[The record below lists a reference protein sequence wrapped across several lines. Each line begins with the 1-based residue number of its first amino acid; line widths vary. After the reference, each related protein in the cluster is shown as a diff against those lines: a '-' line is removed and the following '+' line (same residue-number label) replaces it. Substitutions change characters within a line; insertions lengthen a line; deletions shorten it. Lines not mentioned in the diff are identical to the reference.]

1 MSRSSRAGLG
11 IVVVVVL
18 VAGLAGAAHAYWR
31 ASGSGG
37 GQATTGTLEV
47 VTIEATTASDAGSSR
62 LQPGGSADVVLKV
75 HNPNPYAVRV
85 VSVTLAGPITAES
98 GVGTCTTTGVT
109 FTDPGTAATLAPG
122 TQTLVL
128 AGAATMGTSADS
140 GCQGATFRLPV
151 TLTVQT

>member
-1 MSRSSRAGLG
+1 MRHSSRAGLG
-11 IVVVVVL
+11 IAVAVVL
-18 VAGLAGAAHAYWR
+18 VAGLAGVAHAYWR
-31 ASGSGG
+31 TTGSGA

-47 VTIEATTASDAGSSR
+47 VTIEATTASDVGSSR

-75 HNPNPYAVRV
+75 HNPNAYDVGV

-98 GVGTCTTTGVT
+98 AIGTCATTAVT
-109 FTDPGTAATLAPG
+109 FTDPGTVATLVPG

-128 AGAATMGTSADS
+128 TGAATMGTSADS
-140 GCQGATFRLPV
+140 GCQGATFRFPV